1 MSTVLNFAIKNLK
14 HAAPS
19 KIVKNLGTSLLI
31 GYLVQA
37 HLKLEKRL
45 TDLESK
51 EMVLLEKLNRD
62 AEKFDFEAQRWVD
75 LAKEIV
81 AIRNS
86 SDPNL

>member
-1 MSTVLNFAIKNLK
+1 MSMVLNFPIKNLK

-19 KIVKNLGTSLLI
+19 KIVKGLGTSLLI
-31 GYLVQA
+31 GYFVQA
-37 HLKLEKRL
+37 HLKL
-45 TDLESK
+45 
-51 EMVLLEKLNRD
+51 VLLEKLNRD